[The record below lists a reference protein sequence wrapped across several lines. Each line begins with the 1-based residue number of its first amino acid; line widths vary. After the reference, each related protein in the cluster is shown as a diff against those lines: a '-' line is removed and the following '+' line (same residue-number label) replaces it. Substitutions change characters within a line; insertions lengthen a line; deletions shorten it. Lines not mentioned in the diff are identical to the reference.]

1 MNNNERWSPK
11 GLLALKLLK
20 FTGCFFL
27 FFLGLLLGSISN
39 DSTKN
44 INTTSVDNISER
56 IHNLSSL
63 TSRSSQYLNMGC
75 KRIWVCED
83 SEN

>member
-1 MNNNERWSPK
+1 MNNNERLNPK
-11 GLLALKLLK
+11 VLLLLK

-27 FFLGLLLGSISN
+27 FFLGVLLGSISN

-56 IHNLSSL
+56 IHLPSSL
-63 TSRSSQYLNMGC
+63 TPRSSQYLNMGC
-75 KRIWVCED
+75 KQIWVCED